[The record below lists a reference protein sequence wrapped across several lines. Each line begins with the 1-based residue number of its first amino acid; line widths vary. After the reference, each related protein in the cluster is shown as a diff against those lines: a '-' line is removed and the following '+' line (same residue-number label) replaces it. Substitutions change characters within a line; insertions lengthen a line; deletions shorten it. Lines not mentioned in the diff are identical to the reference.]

1 MASLYFPS
9 NFVWGVATASY
20 QIEGAWD
27 EDGKGES
34 IWDRFSHTPGKIM
47 NGDTG
52 DVACDHYHRW
62 QEDIRILKMLGV
74 DAYRFSL
81 SWPRLLPEGR
91 GKINEKGLAF
101 YDRLVDGL
109 LQERIDPWVTLYHW
123 DLPQALEDKGGWPSR
138 DTAEAFLEYAD
149 LASRRLGDRV
159 KHWMTFNEPWVA
171 TILGYSFGAHA
182 PGRQDGE
189 AAMRACHHMLLA
201 HGWSV
206 PVLRQNSLGCEAGIV
221 LNASSSEPASP
232 SKADYEAFRE
242 RDGYVVRWF
251 MDPLYGRGYPA
262 DLVESTIWGSHHLPG
277 QLDFVK
283 PGDMETISV
292 QTDFIGLNNYSRDI
306 VRSMQVSEE
315 DNLPPTVTR
324 SDDRTEMDWEVY
336 PEGLFNLLVRIY
348 YDYRPQKIYITE
360 NGASYSDGPV
370 SDGHV
375 HDSRRR
381 DYYHGYLAQA
391 QRAIQAGVPLAGY
404 FAWSLMDNFEW
415 SHGYSQ
421 RFGLVW
427 VDYKTQKR
435 ILKDSALWYRQVIQE
450 NAIPVTNKS

>member
-1 MASLYFPS
+1 MASIYFPS

-91 GKINEKGLAF
+91 GKINEKGLEF

-109 LQERIDPWVTLYHW
+109 LESRIDPWATLYHW

-171 TILGYSFGAHA
+171 AILGYSFGVHA

-189 AAMRACHHMLLA
+189 AAMRACHHMMLA
-201 HGWSV
+201 HGWTV
-206 PVLRQNSLGCEAGIV
+206 PVLRQNSPGCEAGIV
-221 LNASSSEPASP
+221 LNACSTEPASP

-242 RDGYVVRWF
+242 RDGYLVRWF

-262 DLVESTIWGSHHLPG
+262 DLAESNIWGKHYLPG

-283 PGDMETISV
+283 TGDMQVISA
-292 QTDFIGLNNYSRDI
+292 QTDFIGLNNYNRDI
-306 VRSMQVSEE
+306 ARSMQVSEE
-315 DNLPPTVTR
+315 DNMPPTVIR
-324 SDDRTEMDWEVY
+324 SDNQTEMGWEVY

-348 YDYRPQKIYITE
+348 YDYLPQKIYITE
-360 NGASYSDGPV
+360 NGASYSDGPGP
-370 SDGHV
+370 DGRV
-375 HDSRRR
+375 HDVRRR
-381 DYYHGYLAQA
+381 DYYQGYMAQA

-435 ILKDSALWYRQVIQE
+435 VLKDSALWYRQVIQE
-450 NAIPVTNKS
+450 NAIPGKES